1 MYRIYSR
8 MVALYPFFSV
18 MYFMITAIP
27 IVSLVFKVSHDYRK
41 LWGFLPGCS
50 RVYVYT
56 CMLCKNICLKSWKGP
71 ILFDSIIFTG
81 TISPRP
87 NPCSSRRYIPHGC
100 YHIYTFT
107 PPYPPVCQR
116 LFCVSDVSTI
126 YNLFVSDIYII
137 LSYCHRQYQINIPE
151 TH

>member
-56 CMLCKNICLKSWKGP
+56 CMLCQNICLKSWKDP
-71 ILFDSIIFTG
+71 ILCDSIIFTG

-87 NPCSSRRYIPHGC
+87 NPCSSRRYIYPMVVTTYTRLPHHIPLYARGC
-100 YHIYTFT
+100 FVYQMCPIYTIYLYQISVLYYHIVTDNT
-107 PPYPPVCQR
+107 K
-116 LFCVSDVSTI
+116 
-126 YNLFVSDIYII
+126 
-137 LSYCHRQYQINIPE
+137 
-151 TH
+151 